1 MPLGRF
7 ILAIWKAISRTAC
20 LLPSFWWNCPSIS
33 WVTRWKVWQ
42 GSQLLGPFPW
52 SIGHNPLTWTI
63 LGICQR
69 METWRHVQSCTEHL
83 KQRPMQVT
91 FQLLVVYLL
100 VTLRERHG
108 ELYLQWSLVHR
119 PLSPYDVPYDVSLW
133 CSEVTVILFVS
144 WVLCHSPCFQT
155 PFLPA
160 SYMAYFSARP
170 LTWVSHNSYPVG
182 CDNNCL

>member
-33 WVTRWKVWQ
+33 WVTRWKGWQ

-52 SIGHNPLTWTI
+52 STGHNPLTWTI

-83 KQRPMQVT
+83 KQEPMQVT

-100 VTLRERHG
+100 VTLMGSPIYSEASFIDLCLPMMLPMMSPDDALRW
-108 ELYLQWSLVHR
+108 LWYYSLVG
-119 PLSPYDVPYDVSLW
+119 YY
-133 CSEVTVILFVS
+133 VTVFAFRPHFCQLPI
-144 WVLCHSPCFQT
+144 WPT
-155 PFLPA
+155 FLQD
-160 SYMAYFSARP
+160 
-170 LTWVSHNSYPVG
+170 H
-182 CDNNCL
+182 